1 MSLCT
6 RNSVWSKCFPLSLRQ
21 GAPSYL
27 PKSPG
32 LGWHSLVLYQARQ
45 TYPSI
50 WIRNHQQNRMLN
62 SLPQLLALLFVNI
75 HLQFVQLEMS
85 IMILIASL
93 RCPDANVCRGSLVC
107 QSCRPCR
114 DWIRIFNYTEC
125 VAANT
130 DTCQVT
136 SSKPHTSHAFL
147 VHWCTLLSFT
157 HLGSDLPEAAEAQ
170 LDFAQTAQSWG
181 PQWRNSSW

>member
-1 MSLCT
+1 MHTQLRLIQVFSSEPAA
-6 RNSVWSKCFPLSLRQ
+6 RSPLL
-21 GAPSYL
+21 PSQV
-27 PKSPG
+27 SRFG
-32 LGWHSLVLYQARQ
+32 MTQSCIVRRQ

-93 RCPDANVCRGSLVC
+93 RCPDANVCRGSLVR

-136 SSKPHTSHAFL
+136 SSKPHTFHAFL

-170 LDFAQTAQSWG
+170 LGFAQTAQS
-181 PQWRNSSW
+181 

>member
-1 MSLCT
+1 MHTQLRLIQVFSSEPAA
-6 RNSVWSKCFPLSLRQ
+6 RSPLL
-21 GAPSYL
+21 PSQVYRFGMTQ
-27 PKSPG
+27 SCI
-32 LGWHSLVLYQARQ
+32 VRRQ

-85 IMILIASL
+85 ITILIASL
-93 RCPDANVCRGSLVC
+93 RCPDANVCRGSLVR

-114 DWIRIFNYTEC
+114 DWIRIFSYTEC

-170 LDFAQTAQSWG
+170 LDFAQTAQS
-181 PQWRNSSW
+181 